1 MSKKSKISREASVL
15 DGHSPVNRY
24 ELLCVDHMARGKTG
38 PDEEKMLV
46 AFQAFDALIPNLGVY
61 TRIFKK
67 LRDDLYDA
75 VYSDDLTTT
84 QDGCVTKIP
93 YFIHITRRQNQQ
105 SEKMDEME
113 DQLET
118 VKKRLFEKHKQL
130 EENQRATDD
139 LKQKVNDLNV
149 TIEDMKSDLADKM
162 AGIEKLEKD
171 LSKEKSDRSNE
182 RDIMQGDI
190 DDLHAEI
197 SDKKEEI
204 DFLSKYKK
212 GYDDLYYAF
221 LDQPEDEE
229 TPRQTKKPVV
239 STKRA
244 NIMTNIQLA
253 KKLEDQ
259 IMTVLNTAVEE
270 FDKFMEEHKEDLKQ
284 IEIKD
289 DITDAEFEAQEIDI
303 DNADQQ
309 LEAVQE
315 RFKNTIGDISNELLL
330 LKQHSIMLME
340 QLQILEENHPTL
352 MRKGDRLKV
361 VDPAVSKSGDIL
373 LSKEAEKRVKRI
385 QEESI
390 KIQEEFVQSPY
401 LRLND
406 DNWKELLD
414 SILSAGLGDD
424 EDEAD
429 SDPFIPQERV
439 FSKYAAMMYTS
450 NNQGRSFEEFKEA
463 KYCPSCG
470 EKTVIC
476 PHKLPGSERIFPLP
490 INCTH
495 LKIARPKV
503 KINKELMRELMK
515 QDEEEVTFDLP
526 GSLGNKLDISREH
539 SLRALSGSM
548 MSPDSSRDG
557 TSVTGSESHLRYS
570 LLNMYDDY
578 KQRTN
583 LERNI
588 PRPLSQDRCLS
599 VMEQFWTYVI
609 WEDDNGKEEDIHNS
623 TIDKLYKY
631 MEERYMVK
639 DIMYLC
645 NHDFISGV
653 VEYSEQDKVIQLFG
667 HVLVGNLEG
676 ACFRYMMLLCDF
688 ICAVDWKEVEDF
700 RAFAA
705 VVYPFLGEDDLET
718 LQMSYTSY
726 SENKISKTMVTQF
739 IIHLVLKYREPRF
752 QDMEHRLM
760 PFQSPDSKQP
770 SMSEKEFKEAIDN
783 ILPLTNDKL
792 RRRLF
797 FESEKMMRKEGLTN
811 SVPVMRLAQIASY
824 LGLLQITN
832 IVRETINVRIQEW
845 RARPSSSGS
854 ARVLQDHESQ
864 ILHDEDHQLIT
875 MSKVKQLS
883 TNISRRIKLRQE
895 RYDMGD
901 EQSDW

>member
-1 MSKKSKISREASVL
+1 MNLQNLNSTYTSVIL
-15 DGHSPVNRY
+15 VGGGTGEKTTLNRY
-24 ELLCVDHMARGKTG
+24 ELLCVEHMARGKTG

-46 AFQAFDALIPNLGVY
+46 AFEAFDALIPNLGVY

-84 QDGCVTKIP
+84 QGGCVTKIP

-130 EENQRATDD
+130 EENQKVTED
-139 LKQKVNDLNV
+139 LKQKMNDLDNY
-149 TIEDMKSDLADKM
+149 ISDLKSDLADKV
-162 AGIEKLEKD
+162 AGIENLEKD
-171 LSKEKSDRSNE
+171 LSKEKSDRAKE
-182 RDIMQGDI
+182 REILHGDI
-190 DDLHAEI
+190 EDLHADI
-197 SDKKEEI
+197 NDKKEEI
-204 DFLSKYKK
+204 EFLSKYKK

-221 LDQPEDEE
+221 LDQPDDDE
-229 TPRQTKKPVV
+229 TPRKKKKPVV

-244 NIMTNIQLA
+244 NIMTNIELA

-284 IEIKD
+284 IEIKE

-361 VDPAVSKSGDIL
+361 VDPAVSKS
-373 LSKEAEKRVKRI
+373 
-385 QEESI
+385 
-390 KIQEEFVQSPY
+390 
-401 LRLND
+401 
-406 DNWKELLD
+406 D

-450 NNQGRSFEEFKEA
+450 NNHGKSFEEFKEA

-476 PHKLPGSERIFPLP
+476 PHKLPGSEKILPLP

-495 LKIARPKV
+495 LKISRPKV

-515 QDEEEVTFDLP
+515 PEEEDVTFDLP

-557 TSVTGSESHLRYS
+557 TSATGSESHLLFRMKRYS
-570 LLNMYDDY
+570 LLSLYDDY

-588 PRPLSQDRCLS
+588 PRPLSQERCLS

-609 WEDDNGKEEDIHNS
+609 WEDDNGKEEEIHNS
-623 TIDKLYKY
+623 IIDKLYRY

-639 DIMYLC
+639 DIMFLC
-645 NHDFISGV
+645 NHDFISGII
-653 VEYSEQDKVIQLFG
+653 EYSDNDKVIQLYG
-667 HVLVGNLEG
+667 HVLVSNLEG

-688 ICAVDWKEVEDF
+688 ICAVEWKEVEDF

-726 SENKISKTMVTQF
+726 SENKISKSMVAQF
-739 IIHLVLKYREPRF
+739 IIHLILKYREPRF

-845 RARPSSSGS
+845 RTRPSSSGS
-854 ARVLQDHESQ
+854 TRVLQDHESQ
-864 ILHDEDHQLIT
+864 ILHDEYGQLIT
-875 MSKVKQLS
+875 MSKVKLLS

-895 RYDMGD
+895 RYDMGE

>member
-1 MSKKSKISREASVL
+1 MSKTNKIARETSVL

-24 ELLCVDHMARGKTG
+24 ELLCVEHMARGKTG

-46 AFQAFDALIPNLGVY
+46 AFEAFDALIPNLGVY

-84 QDGCVTKIP
+84 QDGLVTKIP
-93 YFIHITRRQNQQ
+93 YFIHITRRQDQQ

-113 DQLET
+113 EQLET

-130 EENQRATDD
+130 EENQKTTDE
-139 LKQKVNDLNV
+139 LQQKVNELNEV
-149 TIEDMKSDLADKM
+149 IEDMKSDLADKM
-162 AGIEKLEKD
+162 AAIDSLEKE
-171 LSKEKSDRSNE
+171 LEKERSDREKE

-197 SDKKEEI
+197 KDKKDEI
-204 DFLSKYKK
+204 EFLSKYKK

-229 TPRQTKKPVV
+229 TPRKKKKPVV

-270 FDKFMEEHKEDLKQ
+270 FDKFMEEHKADLQQ

-330 LKQHSIMLME
+330 LKQHSVMLME
-340 QLQILEENHPTL
+340 QLQILEESHPTI
-352 MRKGDRLKV
+352 MRKGEKLKV
-361 VDPAVSKSGDIL
+361 VDPGVTKS
-373 LSKEAEKRVKRI
+373 
-385 QEESI
+385 
-390 KIQEEFVQSPY
+390 
-401 LRLND
+401 
-406 DNWKELLD
+406 D

-450 NNQGRSFEEFKEA
+450 NNLGKSFEEFKEA

-495 LKIARPKV
+495 IKISRPKV

-515 QDEEEVTFDLP
+515 PNEEDVTFDLP

-548 MSPDSSRDG
+548 MSPDSSRDS
-557 TSVTGSESHLRYS
+557 TSAASESHLRYNLLS
-570 LLNMYDDY
+570 LYDDY

-599 VMEQFWTYVI
+599 MMEQFWTYVI
-609 WEDDNGKEEDIHNS
+609 WEDDNGKEEEIHNS
-623 TIDKLYKY
+623 IIDKLYQY
-631 MEERYMVK
+631 MEERYLVK
-639 DIMYLC
+639 DITFLC
-645 NHDFISGV
+645 NHDFISAV
-653 VEYSEQDKVIQLFG
+653 VEYSEQDKIIQLFG
-667 HVLVGNLEG
+667 HILVGNLEG

-688 ICAVDWKEVEDF
+688 ICTVDWKEVEDF

-726 SENKISKTMVTQF
+726 SENKISRTMVAQF

-760 PFQSPDSKQP
+760 PFQSPDTKQP

-811 SVPVMRLAQIASY
+811 SVPIMRLAQIASY

-832 IVRETINVRIQEW
+832 IVRETISVRIREW
-845 RARPSSSGS
+845 RERPSSSGS
-854 ARVLQDHESQ
+854 ARVLHDHESQ
-864 ILHDEDHQLIT
+864 ILHDEDHLLIT

-883 TNISRRIKLRQE
+883 TNVSRRIKLRQE